1 MEIQFTFFLGI
12 YFVGVLAFFIISLMN
27 VYHLFK
33 YAKGALGGKIL
44 MFTYFLVTIAII
56 AITAL
61 LIQDIDF
68 SQKIILFEVNE
79 NGGFSNP
86 F

>member
-44 MFTYFLVTIAII
+44 MFAYFFVTIAII

-68 SQKIILFEVNE
+68 SQKITIFDT
-79 NGGFSNP
+79 NGMEGFPNP